1 MINLHIIGKYTL
13 IEIIV
18 IAIIYSFVCT
28 QSWKSVFLMLDVLGL
43 TLFS

>member
-13 IEIIV
+13 IKIIV
-18 IAIIYSFVCT
+18 IATICGFVCI
-28 QSWKSVFLMLDVLGL
+28 QAWQSVFLMLDVLGL